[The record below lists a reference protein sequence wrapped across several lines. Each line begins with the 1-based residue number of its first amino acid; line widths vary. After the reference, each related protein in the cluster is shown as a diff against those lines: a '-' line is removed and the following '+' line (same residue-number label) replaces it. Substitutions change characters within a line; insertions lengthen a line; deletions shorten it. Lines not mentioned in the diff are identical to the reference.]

1 MADIAESIYRK
12 NKINDIYGI
21 SLKKWISNLQSIDKN
36 QMSDIGYFASNS
48 KEIKRKAY
56 IEELKNAS
64 HLLAAK
70 GINSVFLTPTPV
82 PTPVPTPTPTP
93 NPNPTPVPTP
103 TPNPTPVPT
112 STPNPTPVPTS
123 TPNPTPVPTKMDSS
137 SHHYTFGCECNIS
150 STNLTPVCKCGQE
163 TTLRRRRNTRRN
175 IRRRRNTR
183 SRR

>member
-36 QMSDIGYFASNS
+36 QMNDIGYFASNG
-48 KEIKRKAY
+48 KETKRKAY
-56 IEELKNAS
+56 IQELTNAS
-64 HLLAAK
+64 RLLAAK
-70 GINSVFLTPTPV
+70 GINSVFLTPNSTPG
-82 PTPVPTPTPTP
+82 PTPGPT
-93 NPNPTPVPTP
+93 
-103 TPNPTPVPT
+103 
-112 STPNPTPVPTS
+112 
-123 TPNPTPVPTKMDSS
+123 PTKMDSS

-150 STNLTPVCKCGQE
+150 STNVTPVCKCGQE

>member
-70 GINSVFLTPTPV
+70 GINSVFLTP
-82 PTPVPTPTPTP
+82 
-93 NPNPTPVPTP
+93 
-103 TPNPTPVPT
+103 NPTPVPT
-112 STPNPTPVPTS
+112 STPNPTPVPA
-123 TPNPTPVPTKMDSS
+123 KMDSS

>member
-70 GINSVFLTPTPV
+70 GINSVFLTP
-82 PTPVPTPTPTP
+82 
-93 NPNPTPVPTP
+93 
-103 TPNPTPVPT
+103 
-112 STPNPTPVPTS
+112 NPTPVPTS